1 MRKLIPA
8 TLVLIMLLSLVPL
21 SGCENRK
28 RDTGEEAVGRYLEY
42 IRTGDYASAWGMLSA
57 ATRNEKEEEVAGR
70 ITKQAFVDKYTDIFK
85 ALEIT
90 AVDYADISCGDGD
103 ILCDGS
109 FTAIYRSAYTDDLTS
124 RFDIVARRE
133 GGEWRIEWSPAL
145 IFPEMQ
151 WGDTVRVAK
160 LAAKRGE
167 ILAGGDVL
175 AATVGAVSVYA
186 VVSKI
191 EDATLFATQVAALL
205 NMTQADVAE
214 ALSKPYD
221 DVAVIRRYYSDELS
235 DAVKEQ
241 LLGIPGIG
249 VDYGNYGT
257 NREYP
262 FGSLLAHLIGY
273 VGSVPNE
280 SEEALEAELAALNE
294 GRSEADGLYTADSI
308 VGRLGLEKQYEKEL
322 RGKDGELVYICT
334 AEGANRKTIYKRNAE
349 NGNDIELTID
359 MQLQQRLE
367 DVMDLVLFGDTTA
380 GAVIV
385 INPKTGALQAMCS
398 YPGYDLNLFTRGIS
412 AEAYQALL
420 GDPAKPL
427 INRATQGLYP
437 PGSTMKAFTAA
448 AALDLS
454 VLDQDYAFDES
465 QIEDDYW
472 TPEDYGNWIWTP
484 IKRTHINYPM
494 EGPLNMR
501 KAIIHSD
508 NIYFANCALM
518 TGWDSFMSYMEGIGF
533 TQAIPFDIGVATP
546 QLHNEG
552 TEETYKLLADS
563 GYGQGEIL
571 VTPLQLA
578 SIFTALANGGDIM
591 TPYVVKGLY
600 HDQGILSKEVYSHM
614 VSAWKTG
621 VISDGAIS
629 MLTSMLEDVVDPDL
643 NGTGR
648 SLRVKNC
655 TVAAKTGTAEIGND
669 KSREISWFAGYRVGV
684 SDEDARLVLVMLE
697 IPADDKY
704 TQLKFDIARAL
715 LEMEPAT

>member
-1 MRKLIPA
+1 MRTAFAL
-8 TLVLIMLLSLVPL
+8 TLVCIMLLSLMPL
-21 SGCENRK
+21 VGCKSGS
-28 RDTGEEAVGRYLEY
+28 RDTGEQAILKYLEL
-42 IRTGDYASAWGMLSA
+42 IRTGDYASAWGLLSA
-57 ATRNEKEEEVAGR
+57 GTRNEAEEEKAGR
-70 ITKQAFVDKYTDIFK
+70 ITKQAFVDKYTNIFK

-90 AVDYADISCGDGD
+90 AVEYADVVCGNGE
-103 ILCDGS
+103 ILCEGS
-109 FTAIYRSAYTDDLTS
+109 FTATYRSEYTGDLVN
-124 RFDIVARRE
+124 RFDVVARRE
-133 GGEWRIEWSPAL
+133 GGEWRIAWSPAL

-191 EDATLFATQVAALL
+191 ENAELFAIQIAALL
-205 NMTQADVAE
+205 GITPDKVSA
-214 ALSKPYD
+214 ALEKAYD
-221 DVAVIRRYYSDELS
+221 DVAVIRQYYSDELS
-235 DAVKEQ
+235 DSVKEQ
-241 LLGIPGIG
+241 LLSIPGVGI
-249 VDYGNYGT
+249 DYGNYGT

-280 SEEALEAELAALNE
+280 NGEALKAELAALNE
-294 GRSEADGLYTADSI
+294 GRSEEDGLYTADSI

-322 RGKDGELVYICT
+322 RGKDGELAYICT
-334 AEGANRKTIYKRNAE
+334 SDGTNRKTIYKRAAE
-349 NGNDIELTID
+349 NGVDVVLTID
-359 MQLQQRLE
+359 IALQQRLE
-367 DVMDLVLFGDTTA
+367 EVTKLVLFGDTTA

-398 YPGYDLNLFTRGIS
+398 YPSYDLNLFTRGIS
-412 AEAYQALL
+412 LSDYSALL
-420 GDPAKPL
+420 NDPAKPL
-427 INRATQGLYP
+427 INRTTQGLYP

-448 AALDLS
+448 AGLDLN
-454 VLDQDYAFDES
+454 VLDAGYAFDES

-472 TPEDYGNWIWTP
+472 KPEDYGDWIWTR
-484 IKRTHINYPM
+484 IKRTHIKYPIS
-494 EGPLNMR
+494 GPLNMR

-518 TGWDSFMSYMEGIGF
+518 TGWDSFMGYMQGVGF
-533 TQAIPFDIGVATP
+533 TEAIPFDIGVATP

-552 TEETYKLLADS
+552 TDKTYKLLADS

-578 SIFTALANGGDIM
+578 SMFSALANGGDIM
-591 TPYVVKGLY
+591 TPYVVQGLY
-600 HDQGILSKEVYSHM
+600 RDQGILSKEVFGHI

-621 VISDGAIS
+621 VISSGAIAT
-629 MLTSMLEDVVDPDL
+629 LTPMLEDVVDKDI

-648 SLRVKNC
+648 SLRVKGC

-684 SDEDARLVLVMLE
+684 DDADERLVLVMLE
-697 IPADDKY
+697 IPAEEAY
-704 TQLKFDIARAL
+704 LQLKFDIARAL
-715 LEMEPAT
+715 LEMEP